1 MGKTI
6 ACSEDCRG
14 SLGIGS
20 RPRLFSG
27 KKRTMRRSISRI
39 VLFESLLFQ
48 TLTICFSGKRAACPS
63 LKRQV
68 SRAIISSS
76 FAGMTSKDTFES
88 GV

>member
-1 MGKTI
+1 MGKTS
-6 ACSEDCRG
+6 ARGKDCRR
-14 SLGIGS
+14 SLGIA
-20 RPRLFSG
+20 G
-27 KKRTMRRSISRI
+27 KLRSVFQQKRTMRRSFYRI

-68 SRAIISSS
+68 SRAIINSS